1 MTERTAGDV
10 AGNVTGDLAIE
21 LSAVVV
27 SVHDH
32 EARVLC
38 LNLPGGGT
46 NGAPA
51 YALPS
56 GPFAPRAHRTFDL
69 ALRAFVRE
77 QTGFDIG
84 YVEQLYSF
92 GDADREAVIPGLEA
106 RRIISVGYL
115 ALTPNSDFR
124 ARIHAD
130 WVPFQRFFP
139 WEDRRNDA
147 ASADLSALRAAFET
161 WCAEAADPQAAALR
175 QRRVDILFPRLL
187 DQWNEE
193 RVLDRYELLYD
204 AGLIGEAR
212 RGAQTQPASGG
223 ESMASDHRRIL
234 ATGLSRLRGKLKYRP
249 VIFELMPPRFTL
261 LELQKSLEALSGLR
275 LHKQNF
281 RRALERTGFVTPTGQ
296 MREDTGGRP
305 AELYAYDRDRFR
317 FSPSSGLSL
326 PRA

>member
-1 MTERTAGDV
+1 MMASGDI
-10 AGNVTGDLAIE
+10 AIE

-27 SVHDH
+27 TVRDN
-32 EARVLC
+32 EAVVLC
-38 LNLPGGGT
+38 LNLPKSAGG
-46 NGAPA
+46 PA
-51 YALPS
+51 FALPS

-69 ALRAFVRE
+69 GLRAFVSE

-92 GDADREAVIPGLEA
+92 GDDDREAAIPGIDA
-106 RRIISVGYL
+106 ARIISVGYL
-115 ALTPNSDFR
+115 ALTPDSDFR
-124 ARIHAD
+124 ARINAA

-139 WEDRRNDA
+139 WEDWRRGDSPPA
-147 ASADLSALRAAFET
+147 LEALRPAFAA
-161 WCAEAADPQAAALR
+161 WCAQAATPDETELR
-175 QRRVDILFPRLL
+175 RRRIDILFPR
-187 DQWNEE
+187 DFDNWNEE

-212 RGAQTQPASGG
+212 PGRDAGTAGG
-223 ESMASDHRRIL
+223 EVMASDHRRIL

-249 VIFELMPPRFTL
+249 VIFELMPERFTL

-281 RRALERTGFVTPTGQ
+281 RRGLERTGFVTPLGQ
-296 MREDTGGRP
+296 LREDTGGRP

>member
-1 MTERTAGDV
+1 MTQ
-10 AGNVTGDLAIE
+10 DLAIE

-27 SVHDH
+27 TVRDN
-32 EARVLC
+32 EACVLC
-38 LNLPGGGT
+38 LNLADKNLSDKNLPDKDG
-46 NGAPA
+46 PA

-77 QTGFDIG
+77 QTGFKIG

-92 GDADREAVIPGLEA
+92 GDADREAVLPGLKAE
-106 RRIISVGYL
+106 RIVSIGYL
-115 ALTPNSDFR
+115 ALTSDSDFQ
-124 ARIHAD
+124 ARINAA
-130 WVPFQRFFP
+130 WAPFQRFFP
-139 WEDRRNDA
+139 WEDWRCERNPA
-147 ASADLSALRAAFET
+147 LEALREPLAR
-161 WCAEAADPQAAALR
+161 WCAGAPTPEEASLR
-175 QRRVDILFPRLL
+175 RRRVESLFPREL
-187 DQWNEE
+187 DHWNEE
-193 RVLDRYELLYD
+193 RVLDRYELLYA

-212 RGAQTQPASGG
+212 RGTDDAPPLYGG
-223 ESMASDHRRIL
+223 EPMASDHRRIL

-249 VIFELMPPRFTL
+249 IIFELTPPRFTL

-281 RRALERTGFVTPTGQ
+281 RRGLERTGFLAPTGQ
-296 MREDTGGRP
+296 MRDDTGGRP

-317 FSPSSGLSL
+317 VSPSSGLSL

>member
-1 MTERTAGDV
+1 MS
-10 AGNVTGDLAIE
+10 LAIE

-27 SVHDH
+27 TVKAGD
-32 EARVLC
+32 ALVLC
-38 LNLPGGGT
+38 RNLPKRDGS
-46 NGAPA
+46 PA

-56 GPFAPRAHRTFDL
+56 GPFAPGSHRTFDL

-92 GDADREAVIPGLEA
+92 GDEGRETTHGDEDPA
-106 RRIISVGYL
+106 RVISVGYL
-115 ALTPNSDFR
+115 ALTPSDFQ
-124 ARIHAD
+124 ARFDAA
-130 WVPFQRFFP
+130 WVPFRHFFP
-139 WEDRRNDA
+139 WEDWRDGGEA
-147 ASADLSALRAAFET
+147 ATSALRPALTAWAAQAET
-161 WCAEAADPQAAALR
+161 ALR
-175 QRRVDILFPRLL
+175 QGRTETLFPA
-187 DQWNEE
+187 DFDHWNEE

-204 AGLIGEAR
+204 AGLAGEAG
-212 RGAQTQPASGG
+212 RGPADGSG
-223 ESMASDHRRIL
+223 EVMASDHRRIA

-249 VIFELMPPRFTL
+249 VIFELMPERFTL
-261 LELQKSLEALSGLR
+261 LELQRTCEALSGLR

-281 RRALERTGFVTPTGQ
+281 RRALERTGFVRPLGV

-305 AELYAYDRDRFR
+305 AELYSYDRDLFR